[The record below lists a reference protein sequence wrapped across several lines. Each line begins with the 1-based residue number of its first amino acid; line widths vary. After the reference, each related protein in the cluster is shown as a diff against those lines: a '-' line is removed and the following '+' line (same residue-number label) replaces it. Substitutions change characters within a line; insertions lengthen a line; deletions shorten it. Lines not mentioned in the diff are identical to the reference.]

1 MYCGVGVLYYIFRPK
16 NKNLKD
22 NAILIRKQSGDL
34 GRTVKMSSAMFS
46 VIVGQFQ
53 IVSVVMSSISFS
65 PKLPASLVAIVTR
78 FGNAMSIDFIGTF
91 SSFECNRNKSTIQK
105 WYMQLFI
112 PFFVAAMFVLWY
124 CCTVVWF
131 NYIKPKIKIKP
142 TKEDEHEKKK
152 LYFKRAMKQIQL
164 KRIKIQEQFGKKEI
178 PKQTDLDMTYEIII
192 EAAVNVLLIGMYKTV
207 AQTSFM
213 IFDCTRFKSEKT
225 DEYIPSMLVMD
236 TDIPCPHMVK
246 RTYI

>member
-1 MYCGVGVLYYIFRPK
+1 M
-16 NKNLKD
+16 
-22 NAILIRKQSGDL
+22 
-34 GRTVKMSSAMFS
+34 
-46 VIVGQFQ
+46 
-53 IVSVVMSSISFS
+53 
-65 PKLPASLVAIVTR
+65 
-78 FGNAMSIDFIGTF
+78 
-91 SSFECNRNKSTIQK
+91 
-105 WYMQLFI
+105 
-112 PFFVAAMFVLWY
+112 
-124 CCTVVWF
+124 
-131 NYIKPKIKIKP
+131 
-142 TKEDEHEKKK
+142 EDEHEKKK

-225 DEYIPSMLVMD
+225 GEYIPSMLVMD